1 MTAFSGGSISEES
14 FAISTAILAAPKAA
28 PQTDSLDDPG
38 SLGVGSVG
46 SRDGEA
52 TERAMLLVEAVCAL
66 RSLVWG
72 WNVAGPRLM
81 YSTVGGAGVHGGL
94 SVGVFVG
101 ESNFRMRRRMVEVKT
116 RGVRCPSV
124 LAHSAHDK
132 LQYDLRS
139 GSERLSADRHY
150 LKRSLTFRLQP
161 LPQLSP

>member
-38 SLGVGSVG
+38 SLGVGSVR

-52 TERAMLLVEAVCAL
+52 TERAMLLVEVASAL

-72 WNVAGPRLM
+72 WDVASRCLM
-81 YSTVGGAGVHGGL
+81 YSVIGGVGVRGGL
-94 SVGVFVG
+94 SVGVVVG
-101 ESNFRMRRRMVEVKT
+101 ENQFRMRRCMVEVST
-116 RGVRCPSV
+116 TLAGGRGVRCSSV
-124 LAHSAHDK
+124 LAHSAHGK
-132 LQYDLRS
+132 LHS
-139 GSERLSADRHY
+139 GRRQASF
-150 LKRSLTFRLQP
+150 KRSPTFRLQP